1 MVSLPSTVNSLLIRT
16 DFGDESA
23 WVRTRSAALA
33 ENEDGFRAYVTAVD
47 EPSLDGASWH
57 DLRVSARGSDPRAAV
72 LFVVDHEAMIEGHP
86 IQVVD
91 LSDEERPPFRCAA
104 NVLWSVDNNLNLAN
118 MDWEDFASA
127 VDHDGVHRGF
137 D

>member
-1 MVSLPSTVNSLLIRT
+1 MIRT
-16 DFGDESA
+16 DFGDQSA
-23 WVRTRSAALA
+23 WVRTRRAALA
-33 ENEDGFRAYVTAVD
+33 ENEDGFRAYVTVVD
-47 EPSLDGASWH
+47 EPSLDGALWH

-72 LFVVDHEAMIEGHP
+72 RFVVDHEAMIEGHP

-118 MDWEDFASA
+118 MERSSA
-127 VDHDGVHRGF
+127 RS
-137 D
+137 

>member
-1 MVSLPSTVNSLLIRT
+1 MDSELMQVVGRI
-16 DFGDESA
+16 
-23 WVRTRSAALA
+23 
-33 ENEDGFRAYVTAVD
+33 D

-72 LFVVDHEAMIEGHP
+72 LFVVDREAMIEDHP

-127 VDHDGVHRGF
+127 VDDDGVHRGF